1 MKIDGVKFILALAIA
16 VLLGFVC
23 EIIAPE
29 TESRNWIS
37 LAIGFVSIASVIIPA
52 MGLKYANTNRGV
64 NIKVFSW
71 IMALAITAANIIFSC
86 FEYKVDIYIVVV
98 LLLAVVGWGII
109 YSIYKAKSDNN

>member
-1 MKIDGVKFILALAIA
+1 MKIDGVKFILAVAIA
-16 VLLGFVC
+16 FLLGLIC

-29 TESRNWIS
+29 SAGRNWIS
-37 LAIGFVSIASVIIPA
+37 LAVGFVSIASVMIPA

-71 IMALAITAANIIFSC
+71 VMVIAVAATNLIFSC

-98 LLLAVVGWGII
+98 LLLAVIAWGFI
-109 YSIYKAKSDNN
+109 YGMYSAKTAE

>member
-37 LAIGFVSIASVIIPA
+37 LAVGFVSIASVIIPA
-52 MGLKYANTNRGV
+52 MGLKYPNANRGV

-71 IMALAITAANIIFSC
+71 IMVVAIAAANIIFSC

-98 LLLAVVGWGII
+98 LLLAVLGWGII
-109 YSIYKAKSDNN
+109 YAIFSAKSYNN

>member
-64 NIKVFSW
+64 NMKVFSW
-71 IMALAITAANIIFSC
+71 IMVLAIAAANIIFSC

-98 LLLAVVGWGII
+98 LLLAVIAWGII
-109 YSIYKAKSDNN
+109 YGMYSAKSAEK

>member
-1 MKIDGVKFILALAIA
+1 MKIDGIKFILAIAIA

-37 LAIGFVSIASVIIPA
+37 LAIGLVSIASIIIPA
-52 MGLKYANTNRGV
+52 MGLKYANANRGV

-71 IMALAITAANIIFSC
+71 IMVVAIAAANIIFSC

-98 LLLAVVGWGII
+98 LLLAVIAWGII
-109 YSIYKAKSDNN
+109 YGMYRAKSSKK

>member
-1 MKIDGVKFILALAIA
+1 MKIDGIKFILAIAIA

-37 LAIGFVSIASVIIPA
+37 LAIGLVSIASIIIPA
-52 MGLKYANTNRGV
+52 MGLKYANANRGV
-64 NIKVFSW
+64 NIMVFSW
-71 IMALAITAANIIFSC
+71 IMVVAIAAANIIFSC

-98 LLLAVVGWGII
+98 LLLAVIAWGII
-109 YSIYKAKSDNN
+109 YGMYRAKSSK

>member
-29 TESRNWIS
+29 TGNRNWVS
-37 LAIGFVSIASVIIPA
+37 LVIGFVSIASVIIPA
-52 MGLKYANTNRGV
+52 MGLKYANANRGV

-71 IMALAITAANIIFSC
+71 FMVVAIAAANIIFSC
-86 FEYKVDIYIVVV
+86 FEYKVDVYIIVV
-98 LLLAVVGWGII
+98 LLLAVIAWGII
-109 YSIYKAKSDNN
+109 YGMYSAKSARK

>member
-1 MKIDGVKFILALAIA
+1 MNIDGVKIILALAIA

-37 LAIGFVSIASVIIPA
+37 LAVGFVSIASVIIPA

-71 IMALAITAANIIFSC
+71 IMVLAIAAANIIFSR

-98 LLLAVVGWGII
+98 LLLTVIAWGII
-109 YSIYKAKSDNN
+109 YGMYSAKAAEK

>member
-1 MKIDGVKFILALAIA
+1 MKIDGIKIILALTIA

-37 LAIGFVSIASVIIPA
+37 LAIGFISIASVIIPA
-52 MGLKYANTNRGV
+52 MGLKYSNTNRGV

-71 IMALAITAANIIFSC
+71 IMVVAITAANILFSS

-98 LLLAVVGWGII
+98 LLLAVIAWGII
-109 YSIYKAKSDNN
+109 YGMYSAKSAEK

>member
-1 MKIDGVKFILALAIA
+1 MKIDGIKIILALAIA
-16 VLLGFVC
+16 VLLGLVC

-29 TESRNWIS
+29 NESRNWIS

-52 MGLKYANTNRGV
+52 MGLKYIDVNRGA

-71 IMALAITAANIIFSC
+71 IMVLAIAAANIIFSC

-98 LLLAVVGWGII
+98 LLLAVIAWGVI
-109 YSIYKAKSDNN
+109 YGMYSAKSAE

>member
-1 MKIDGVKFILALAIA
+1 MKIDGIKFILAIAIA

-37 LAIGFVSIASVIIPA
+37 LAIGLVSIASIIIPA
-52 MGLKYANTNRGV
+52 MGLKYANANRGV

-71 IMALAITAANIIFSC
+71 IMVVAIAAANIIFSC

-98 LLLAVVGWGII
+98 LLLAVIAWGII
-109 YSIYKAKSDNN
+109 YGMYRAKSSK